1 MIGARLQIVLAGLR
15 DERGQSIVE
24 WLGATAVCVV
34 LVVILAAVKPSF
46 GDQLRCAVGAQVE
59 RIMTIDQKGDCK
71 MGDSK
76 VVSTRATRS
85 APRVAEQ
92 DRQDRQA
99 LRPSQR

>member
-1 MIGARLQIVLAGLR
+1 MIRVRLQIMR

-24 WLGATAVCVV
+24 WLGGTAVCVV

-46 GDQLRCAVGAQVE
+46 GDQLRCAVGAQID

-71 MGDSK
+71 IGDSK

-92 DRQDRQA
+92 NRQDRQA